1 MAMTVTPPM
10 FDVFYCTLCF
20 VLFLFIYVS
29 LSNVLFGFVGV
40 VCIKIMFNKNCKSLK
55 KGQMTIIQY

>member
-29 LSNVLFGFVGV
+29 LSNVLSGFVGV
-40 VCIKIMFNKNCKSLK
+40 VCYICIKKKINKNCKS
-55 KGQMTIIQY
+55 